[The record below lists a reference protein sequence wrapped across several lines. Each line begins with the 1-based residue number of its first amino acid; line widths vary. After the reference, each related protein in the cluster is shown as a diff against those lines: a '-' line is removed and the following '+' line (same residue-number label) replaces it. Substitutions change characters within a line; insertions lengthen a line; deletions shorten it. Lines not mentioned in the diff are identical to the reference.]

1 MIQFGLFC
9 IYLFLI
15 MVLVFLETIKVP
27 FTFTGGFK
35 YNGLTSIFTIDNIV
49 PFLCLIVIVIALF
62 TLYRLKCWSKNRSQY
77 RPRIINK
84 ISSWEYDYVPTFV
97 TLLAIV
103 SFSYIGIRGL
113 LLFIGIM
120 LIIYAIF
127 VCTSMFYT
135 SPLYRILGLNIYQS
149 QDKQLGGNSILMSFE
164 ELSDTET
171 LYYRK
176 ICTNVYYVTKA

>member
-1 MIQFGLFC
+1 MV
-9 IYLFLI
+9 IY
-15 MVLVFLETIKVP
+15 
-27 FTFTGGFK
+27 
-35 YNGLTSIFTIDNIV
+35 
-49 PFLCLIVIVIALF
+49 
-62 TLYRLKCWSKNRSQY
+62 NRSQY

>member
-15 MVLVFLETIKVP
+15 MVLVFLETIKLP
-27 FTFTGGFK
+27 FTFSGGFK
-35 YNGLTSIFTIDNIV
+35 YNGITSMFTIDNIV

-62 TLYRLKCWSKNRSQY
+62 TLYKQKCWSKNRSQY

-127 VCTSMFYT
+127 VCTSMFYI